1 MNTDQNVMDWLEPPN
16 NGLSHLKWKLARR
29 NTRKKAIAG
38 ISVTALVVATAT
50 AVFLDSNKATPQ
62 HAVSDREWEAAV
74 SMQEQ
79 KVRVVN
85 GAALEISAPD
95 ARTRI
100 YLVSTMPKG
109 SPPG

>member
-1 MNTDQNVMDWLEPPN
+1 MDWLEPPD
-16 NGLSHLKWKLARR
+16 NGLSELKWKLARR

-38 ISVTALVVATAT
+38 ISVTALFVATAT
-50 AVFLDSNKATPQ
+50 AAFLDGNKTTPP
-62 HAVSDREWEAAV
+62 HPVSDREWQAAV
-74 SMQEQ
+74 SMQEE
-79 KVRVVN
+79 KVRVIN